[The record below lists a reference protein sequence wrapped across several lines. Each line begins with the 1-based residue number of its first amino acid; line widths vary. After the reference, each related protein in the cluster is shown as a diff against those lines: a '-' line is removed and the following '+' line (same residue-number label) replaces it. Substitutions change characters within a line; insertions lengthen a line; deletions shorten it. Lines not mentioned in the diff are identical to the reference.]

1 MPTQH
6 TIVEI
11 EFADSESD
19 SDDEIVEKNLPKQLL
34 EEPPKKM

>member
-6 TIVEI
+6 TIVEM
-11 EFADSESD
+11 EFADSELD
-19 SDDEIVEKNLPKQLL
+19 SDDEIVEKSTPQQVL